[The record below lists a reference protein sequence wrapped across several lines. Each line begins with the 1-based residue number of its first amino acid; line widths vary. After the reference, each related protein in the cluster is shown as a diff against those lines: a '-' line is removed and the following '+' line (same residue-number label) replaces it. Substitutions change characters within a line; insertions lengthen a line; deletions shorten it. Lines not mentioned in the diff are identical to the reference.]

1 MKKNDVTSTPAE
13 EGDNIS
19 QREIAENVQSIKNR
33 RALGV
38 DIYSPYP
45 YDKEK
50 LLIYAIKSGNEAD
63 AKRYLNEIL
72 GYIFFASAD
81 IDEVKLRSYELT
93 VLISRAA
100 LDGGADEAAIYRNSP
115 KYIARFL
122 SLDSIDDVCEKL
134 TEMLRDFTLETFKT
148 GESKHAAIITGVV
161 SYIRNNYMHRIT
173 LDGTAAHVYLSPSY
187 LSKIFKDEMQTTFNA
202 YLNSVRIE
210 KSKTILL
217 SNTLSISE
225 VSDLV
230 GFADQS
236 YFNKVFKKYVGVTPK
251 KYRDMRGIQND

>member
-1 MKKNDVTSTPAE
+1 MRMTKSTAISSENEKKTQAE
-13 EGDNIS
+13 IE
-19 QREIAENVQSIKNR
+19 ENVQSIKNR
-33 RALGV
+33 LALGV

-50 LLIYAIKSGNEAD
+50 LLIYAIKGGNEAD
-63 AKRYLNEIL
+63 ARRYLNEIL

-81 IDEVKLRSYELT
+81 INEVKLRAYELT

-100 LDGGADEAAIYRNSP
+100 LDGGADETAVYRSSP
-115 KYIARFL
+115 KYIAEFL
-122 SLDSIDDVCEKL
+122 ALDSIDEICIKL
-134 TEMLRDFTLETFKT
+134 TEMLYEFMAETFRT

-173 LDGTAAHVYLSPSY
+173 LDDTAAHVYLSPSY

-202 YLNSVRIE
+202 YLNSVRVE

-230 GFADQS
+230 GFTDQS
-236 YFNKVFKKYVGVTPK
+236 YFNKVFKKHVGITPK
-251 KYRDMRGIQND
+251 KYRDTRGKETD

>member
-1 MKKNDVTSTPAE
+1 MDLSFENERDA
-13 EGDNIS
+13 S
-19 QREIAENVQSIKNR
+19 QAEIAENVQSIKNR

-50 LLIYAIKSGNEAD
+50 LLIYSIKSGNEPD
-63 AKRYLNEIL
+63 ARKYLNEIL
-72 GYIFFASAD
+72 GYIFFSSAD
-81 IDEVKLRSYELT
+81 IDEIKLRSYELT

-100 LDGGADEAAIYRNSP
+100 LDGGADETTVYRNSP
-115 KYIARFL
+115 KYIAEFL
-122 SLDSIDDVCEKL
+122 ALDSIEDICEKL
-134 TEMLRDFTLETFKT
+134 SEMLNRFTSETFRT

-173 LDGTAAHVYLSPSY
+173 LDDTSAHVYLSPSY
-187 LSKIFKDEMQTTFNA
+187 LSKIFKEEMQTTFNS
-202 YLNSVRIE
+202 YLNSVRVE

-217 SNTLSISE
+217 SNSLSISE

-236 YFNKVFKKYVGVTPK
+236 YFNKVFKKHVGMTPK
-251 KYRDMRGIQND
+251 KYRDIRGDKNER